1 MRFYTGAVPEE
12 LERLKPEE
20 RRGVYRMLR
29 LEVSASSDGTLEARA
44 VLVEGL
50 LVGPKDGRAVCDP
63 EPAPLCIAGR
73 RMQEQYRS
81 LQAAFPSGASP
92 VIDPPVPPLLEPRL
106 PQPSS
111 RNPCPHVLFCEL
123 LQELVVRLA
132 VPR

>member
-1 MRFYTGAVPEE
+1 MGFYPGAVPEE

-50 LVGPKDGRAVCDP
+50 LVVTEDGRAVC
-63 EPAPLCIAGR
+63 EIELAPSCIAGR
-73 RMQEQYRS
+73 RMQEKYTS
-81 LQAAFPSGASP
+81 LQVAFSFGASP
-92 VIDPPVPPLLEPRL
+92 VIEPPVPPLLEPRL
-106 PQPSS
+106 PQPIRSD
-111 RNPCPHVLFCEL
+111 PGPHIPFFEV